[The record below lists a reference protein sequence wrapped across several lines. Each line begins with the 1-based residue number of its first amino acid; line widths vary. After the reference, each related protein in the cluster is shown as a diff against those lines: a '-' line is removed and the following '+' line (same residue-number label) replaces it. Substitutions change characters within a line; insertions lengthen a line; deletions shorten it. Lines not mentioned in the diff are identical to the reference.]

1 MKHSESVLTAK
12 DGLRLYT
19 QCWQPEAAPAAVVC
33 LVHGLGEHGGRYV
46 HMADFL
52 TRHGYTVFALD
63 LRGHGKSDGKRGH
76 APAYETLLDDIAVFL
91 QQASKQFAGVPL
103 VLYGHSL
110 GGGLVLNYGLR
121 RKPALA
127 GVVATGP
134 ALRLSFA
141 PSPVTVALGKV
152 LYKVAPSMLIA
163 NGLDL
168 KGLSHDPAVAAAYRA
183 DPLVHDRISARLG
196 MDFID
201 AGAWA
206 LAHAGEWTLPLLL
219 MHGGDDPLCSADG
232 SREFAAKA
240 GDHCTLRVWD
250 GLYHE
255 IHNEPEQQQ
264 VFAVVLQWLQ
274 AHVPAR

>member
-1 MKHSESVLTAK
+1 MKHTESVLTAR

-19 QCWQPEAAPAAVVC
+19 QCWQPDAAPAAVVC

-52 TRHGYTVFALD
+52 TRHGYTLFSLD
-63 LRGHGKSDGKRGH
+63 LRGHGKSNGKRGH
-76 APAYETLLDDIAVFL
+76 APTYEALLDDIAVFL

-127 GVVATGP
+127 GVVVTGP
-134 ALRLSFA
+134 TLRLSFT
-141 PSPVTVALGKV
+141 PSPVTMTLGKV
-152 LYKVAPSMLIA
+152 LYRIAPAMQMAS
-163 NGLDL
+163 GLDR
-168 KGLSHDPAVAAAYRA
+168 KGLARDQAVIDAYGA

-201 AGAWA
+201 AGTWA
-206 LAHAGEWTLPLLL
+206 LHHAGEWMLPLLL
-219 MHGGDDPLCSADG
+219 MHGADDRLSSADG
-232 SREFAAKA
+232 SREFATKA
-240 GDHCTLRVWD
+240 GAQCTLRVWD

-264 VFAVVLQWLQ
+264 VFEVVLRWLQ
-274 AHVPAR
+274 STVKAS